1 MAFVTVHLPLQ
12 VQLQMNGQGNAFE
25 DPGRLSKTTEGFRK
39 TVKEGCLPRGRPC
52 VLALSAKEPETA
64 ADFVL
69 ANDGRGVAVAD
80 AMFVGEPV
88 GALIAA
94 EEGGARFQVGKPLGQ
109 LSTGYERDAGDE
121 ALVSSGGVRQRH
133 WHLRV
138 GSRFQT
144 RLPHRRAADKTQSQ
158 PSRNVLF
165 VGS

>member
-1 MAFVTVHLPLQ
+1 MLATVHLRLQ
-12 VQLQMNGQGNAFE
+12 VQLQMNNQGQLFE
-25 DPGRLSKTTEGFRK
+25 HRERRVIF
-39 TVKEGCLPRGRPC
+39 RGRPFAPN

-64 ADFVL
+64 AYFVL
-69 ANDGRGVAVAD
+69 ANDGRGIAVAD

-94 EEGGARFQVGKPLGQ
+94 EEGGSRFQVGKPLGQ
-109 LSTGYERDAGDE
+109 FSTGYERDACDE

-144 RLPHRRAADKTQSQ
+144 RLPHWRAADKTQSQ